1 VARETA
7 AAPATDRAGGD
18 LPGATVAEVLGRQFV
33 VLEDTVIG
41 LSLLRLNQ
49 PDYLQ
54 NGSVVFTPDGKALVT
69 WTSTHPPRG
78 PDGEPPGTT
87 TVRLWELRSG
97 KQRLAFA
104 LPIIGKWWEFE
115 PQAIAMSADGQFLAA
130 ARPDKTTSV
139 WDLTIGA
146 EVAKRSGYGSA
157 VGCLAFRPDGK
168 ALASGHAD
176 GTVLVWDLA
185 GVTRPKPAPAERE
198 AAWNDLASD
207 DAATRIRAAWDRWPA
222 RSVKSFPPSAEGRQ
236 VARSLAERVT
246 YFGFQS

>member
-1 VARETA
+1 VFGLLTAQQSQQKLVALWDAASGEPIARRALSTSLFDQFAAVSPDGRLVARETTA
-7 AAPATDRAGGD
+7 VPATDRGGGD

-33 VLEDTVIG
+33 VLEDTVMG
-41 LSLLRLNQ
+41 LNLLRLNQ

-54 NGSVVFTPDGKALVT
+54 HGSVVFTPDGKTLVT

-104 LPIIGKWWEFE
+104 LPIIGKRWEFE

-130 ARPDKTTSV
+130 ARPDKTISV

-146 EVAKRSGYGSA
+146 EVAKRSGYGA
-157 VGCLAFRPDGK
+157 VVGSLAFRPDGK
-168 ALASGHAD
+168 ALASGHAP
-176 GTVLVWDLA
+176 GRRPPPRAA
-185 GVTRPKPAPAERE
+185 GGPPAERYRGTT
-198 AAWNDLASD
+198 AVRF
-207 DAATRIRAAWDRWPA
+207 TH
-222 RSVKSFPPSAEGRQ
+222 
-236 VARSLAERVT
+236 
-246 YFGFQS
+246 